1 MWALVENNAVT
12 RVYMRPTEITTLD
25 YVPATYYGETIL
37 WAEGDE
43 LPEGVTVGNVK
54 HFVGDIKTEQVGSIY
69 SRDVFTTYTTEQLE
83 AIGIYEVVVDN
94 TNFQDKEFY
103 INTDQ
108 SFDFADGVVTAS
120 YGVATPKVLDDV
132 LYTAQD
138 ETDGFGIEGEI
149 KQYGIRQPYIK
160 GINITAGN
168 ILQPTDWMVIRE
180 AEGGTAVPSEITTQ
194 RAAVRTKANEMCTAI
209 ENASDLDA
217 LITLLTYVNTGTM
230 ENPVMARPLGEL
242 PEVN

>member
-12 RVYMRPTEITTLD
+12 QVYTRPKDLELESGNYPRV
-25 YVPATYYGETIL
+25 
-37 WAEGDE
+37 
-43 LPEGVTVGNVK
+43 
-54 HFVGDIKTEQVGSIY
+54 
-69 SRDVFTTYTTEQLE
+69 VFTSYTTEQLE

-120 YGVATPKVLDDV
+120 YSVATPKVLDNV
-132 LYTAQD
+132 LFTAQD
-138 ETDGFGIEGEI
+138 ETDGLGIEGEV
-149 KQYGIRQPYIK
+149 KQYGIRQRYIN
-160 GINITAGN
+160 GINVDAAN

-180 AEGGTAVPSEITTQ
+180 AEGGTAVPSSITTQ
-194 RAAVRTKANEMCTAI
+194 RAAVRTKANEMCTAL
-209 ENASDLDA
+209 ENAADLDA
-217 LITLLTYVNTGTM
+217 LITLLTYVNTGTV
-230 ENPVMARPLGEL
+230 EAPTNERPLGEL

>member
-1 MWALVENNAVT
+1 MWALIEENAIT

-132 LYTAQD
+132 LFTAQD

-149 KQYGIRQPYIK
+149 KQYGIRQRYIK

-209 ENASDLDA
+209 ENVANFDA

>member
-12 RVYMRPTEITTLD
+12 QVYTRPKDLELESGNYPRV
-25 YVPATYYGETIL
+25 
-37 WAEGDE
+37 
-43 LPEGVTVGNVK
+43 
-54 HFVGDIKTEQVGSIY
+54 
-69 SRDVFTTYTTEQLE
+69 VFTSYTTEQLE

-120 YGVATPKVLDDV
+120 YSVATPKVLDNV
-132 LYTAQD
+132 LFTAQD
-138 ETDGFGIEGEI
+138 ETEGIGIEGEV
-149 KQYGIRQPYIK
+149 KQYGIRQRYIN
-160 GINITAGN
+160 GINVDAAN

-180 AEGGTAVPSEITTQ
+180 VEGGTAVPSSITTQ
-194 RAAVRTKANEMCTAI
+194 RAAVRTKANEMCTAL
-209 ENASDLDA
+209 ENAADLDA
-217 LITLLTYVNTGTM
+217 LITLLTYVNTGTL
-230 ENPVMARPLGEL
+230 ENPVQARPLGEL

>member
-12 RVYMRPTEITTLD
+12 RVYTRPVNLEI
-25 YVPATYYGETIL
+25 ES
-37 WAEGDE
+37 
-43 LPEGVTVGNVK
+43 GNYPR
-54 HFVGDIKTEQVGSIY
+54 SI
-69 SRDVFTTYTTEQLE
+69 FTTYTTEQLE

-94 TNFQDKEFY
+94 TNYQDEKFY
-103 INTDQ
+103 INTNQ
-108 SFDFADGVVTAS
+108 SFDFVDGVVTAS
-120 YGVATPKVLDDV
+120 YGVATPRVLDNI

-138 ETDGFGIEGEI
+138 ETDGLGIEGNI
-149 KQYGIRQPYIK
+149 KQYGLRQHYINN
-160 GINITAGN
+160 INITAGA
-168 ILQPTDWMVIRE
+168 ILQSTDWMVIRE

-209 ENASDLDA
+209 ENAADLDA

-242 PEVN
+242 PEVNS

>member
-12 RVYMRPTEITTLD
+12 QVYMRPVNLEI
-25 YVPATYYGETIL
+25 ES
-37 WAEGDE
+37 
-43 LPEGVTVGNVK
+43 GN
-54 HFVGDIKTEQVGSIY
+54 Y
-69 SRDVFTTYTTEQLE
+69 SRTIFTTYTTEQLE

-103 INTDQ
+103 INTNQ

-120 YGVATPKVLDDV
+120 YGVATPKILDDV

-180 AEGGTAVPSEITTQ
+180 TEGGTAVPSEITTQ

-209 ENASDLDA
+209 DGAADVDA
-217 LITLLTYVNTGTM
+217 LAALYEYNDATP
-230 ENPVMARPLGEL
+230 PVRPLGEF
-242 PEVN
+242 PEVS